1 MSIKI
6 LRLLNNIKNKNI
18 KKIRISFLFRKKN
31 KNINNIFYNVE
42 NVITAPQNKLKLLK
56 NYRIR

>member
-31 KNINNIFYNVE
+31 KNINNIRVMIF
-42 NVITAPQNKLKLLK
+42 TALRAVYK
-56 NYRIR
+56 N